1 MAQIENYYEKLLFL
15 IVITN
20 ILFGCEVR
28 QKSFDHYLS
37 TLENRK
43 VLSPTEEESVIIDS
57 LTLASKKFLEKC
69 EKNGGNCIIDNP
81 RQDAYF
87 KNDITAFRNIIF
99 EQFKT
104 NSRSKEGENKMLVTI
119 GKKDGI
125 ESIVFLKYTD
135 EDSKRQIENIFK
147 LKELNTW
154 KSAKIYGIPVNEQF
168 EISIFI
174 EKK

>member
-1 MAQIENYYEKLLFL
+1 MKKIFSVIIICVFL
-15 IVITN
+15 ISCNT
-20 ILFGCEVR
+20 VR
-28 QKSFDHYLS
+28 KKNLVHYLP
-37 TLENRK
+37 TLENIK
-43 VLSPTEEESVIIDS
+43 VLSPTEEESIIIDS

-69 EKNGGNCIIDNP
+69 EKNGGNCIVDNP

-104 NSRSKEGENKMLVTI
+104 NSISKEGENKILVTI
-119 GKKDGI
+119 GKKDSI
-125 ESIVFLKYTD
+125 ESIIFLKYTD
-135 EDSKRQIENIFK
+135 EDSKRQIEDIFK

-154 KSAKIYGIPVNEQF
+154 KSATTYGIPVKTQF

-174 EKK
+174 EKR